1 MEESSAWAREE
12 AGVPV
17 WLQFEDLAAHA
28 SVRYE
33 AAVLR
38 LDERHVASQQRRLLA
53 FVSSALG
60 DKDMLAFRSLRLSAG
75 AASADEVELA
85 RAAEDKERLLLHLSV
100 LTTNPLPNPNP
111 HPNPNPNPDPKP

>member
-33 AAVLR
+33 AAVP
-38 LDERHVASQQRRLLA
+38 
-53 FVSSALG
+53 
-60 DKDMLAFRSLRLSAG
+60 
-75 AASADEVELA
+75 
-85 RAAEDKERLLLHLSV
+85 
-100 LTTNPLPNPNP
+100 NPNPNP
-111 HPNPNPNPDPKP
+111 HPNPNPNPNPKPDLASPGRGPR